1 MINKRGITTFE
12 FIMWI
17 PRLMFLVAISL
28 IIIVFVRSY
37 VNITTDISELEARSF
52 VYRLVYSP
60 HSLSYTNSM
69 GRVYPGVISLEKF
82 ESPDS
87 QKVIEENFHY
97 GEPNEEVGAEFEL
110 DYVDEIGSL
119 VSKQMFYN
127 KDFFEQKEKL
137 FEAGFTEGP
146 GGVREYKIK
155 YNVVVMLKN
164 NELGSGFLTI
174 KVAIPNS

>member
-97 GEPNEEVGAEFEL
+97 WEPN
-110 DYVDEIGSL
+110 
-119 VSKQMFYN
+119 
-127 KDFFEQKEKL
+127 
-137 FEAGFTEGP
+137 
-146 GGVREYKIK
+146 
-155 YNVVVMLKN
+155 
-164 NELGSGFLTI
+164 
-174 KVAIPNS
+174 